1 MAGNPVTRGGR
12 WRAGLVL
19 LLLAALAACGPSRAP
34 RTAAPAPKEAAVP
47 EGHFEQV
54 GLASWYGSFHAGQR
68 TASGEFFDP
77 DALTAAHRT
86 LPMGAIVWVTNLAN
100 RRGVKVRINDRGPRD
115 TTRIIDLSRAAAQT
129 LGFTPSGEMKVKIER
144 LDD

>member
-1 MAGNPVTRGGR
+1 MTRGVR
-12 WRAGLVL
+12 SRTTLAL
-19 LLLAALAACGPSRAP
+19 LLVAALAACAPPRAP
-34 RTAAPAPKEAAVP
+34 QSAAPAPKAAVP

-115 TTRIIDLSRAAAQT
+115 TGRIIDLSRAAAQR
-129 LGFTPSGEMKVKIER
+129 LGFTPSGVMNVRIER
-144 LDD
+144 IDD

>member
-1 MAGNPVTRGGR
+1 MAGRTRAR
-12 WRAGLVL
+12 CRAGLAL
-19 LLLAALAACGPSRAP
+19 LLVAALAACGPASRAP
-34 RTAAPAPKEAAVP
+34 RTAAPAPAPQQATP
-47 EGHFEQV
+47 EGPFEQV

-77 DALTAAHRT
+77 DALTAGHRT

-100 RRGVKVRINDRGPRD
+100 GRGVKVRINDRGPRD
-115 TTRIIDLSRAAAQT
+115 TARIIDLSRAAARA
-129 LGFTPSGEMKVKIER
+129 LGFMPAAEMKVKIER

>member
-1 MAGNPVTRGGR
+1 MAGPK
-12 WRAGLVL
+12 RARCWSGVAFLIV
-19 LLLAALAACGPSRAP
+19 AALAACGPSRAP
-34 RTAAPAPKEAAVP
+34 RTAAPAPAPKEAVP

-144 LDD
+144 VDD

>member
-1 MAGNPVTRGGR
+1 MTKGVP
-12 WRAGLVL
+12 WRAGLAI

-34 RTAAPAPKEAAVP
+34 STAVPAPAPKEAAVP
-47 EGHFEQV
+47 EAHFEQV

-86 LPMGAIVWVTNLAN
+86 LPMGAIVRVTNLAN

-115 TTRIIDLSRAAAQT
+115 TGRIIDLSRAAAQR
-129 LGFTPSGEMKVKIER
+129 LGFTPSGVMNVRIER
-144 LDD
+144 IDD